1 MPARSVVLKKGPS
14 IMSDFTLYYWPVP
27 FRGEFVRALLA
38 QAGATVD
45 EPDSDAVSAMMK
57 MDPRDQPVPHM
68 APPMLV
74 DNASGE
80 AMAEMPAI
88 CLWLGERF
96 DLMPREPHPKALAV
110 KLVNDANDILD
121 EMTLDGGKAMWTA
134 AKWADYL
141 PRLRRWMTIWEAT
154 AEQNRLSANR
164 GDLGYV
170 ATATLWGT
178 MTERLQQL
186 RPLLGAEAPSVARL
200 TQQARSQGP
209 LAAQA
214 EESRMRFGSAWCGG
228 EIEKSLRKAV
238 QG

>member
-1 MPARSVVLKKGPS
+1 
-14 IMSDFTLYYWPVP
+14 MSDFTLYYWPVP

-45 EPDSDAVSAMMK
+45 EPDSDAVIAMME
-57 MDPRDQPVPHM
+57 MEPRDQPVPHM

-96 DLMPREPHPKALAV
+96 DLMPHKPHPKALAV
-110 KLVNDANDILD
+110 KLVNDANDLLD

-154 AEQNRLSANR
+154 VEQNRLSANR

-178 MTERLQQL
+178 MTERLPQL
-186 RPLLGAEAPSVARL
+186 RPLLGAEAPGVARL
-200 TQQARSQGP
+200 TEQARSQGA

-214 EESRMRFGSAWCGG
+214 GESRTRFGNAWCGG
-228 EIEKSLRKAV
+228 EIEKSLRQAV
-238 QG
+238 RG